1 MAQSVQIKV
10 PATEVVVAFDVNG
23 KELPLL
29 ALREPTSVAVCVRP
43 LGVDFSANEVKLY
56 IESGAWLARAK
67 GDANYTI
74 VNSRR
79 PIQSVTRSQLP
90 EECLPMGLLCDWLS
104 NQFLATDIEIEPT
117 MTRRDLIPVNQVLFA
132 QECHQV

>member
-1 MAQSVQIKV
+1 MALPVQVKV
-10 PATEVVVAFDVNG
+10 PATEIVVAFDVNG

-43 LGVDFSANEVKLY
+43 LSIEFSADEVQLF

-67 GDANYTI
+67 GDTNYTI

-79 PIQSVTRSQLP
+79 PIQSITRSQLP
-90 EECLPMGLLCDWLS
+90 EECLPMGLFCDWLS
-104 NQFLATDIEIEPT
+104 NQFLSTNLEIEPT
-117 MTRRDLIPVNQVLFA
+117 MTRRDLLPVNQVLFA